1 MIFRNIGILGDD
13 PVAFF
18 VFTGMLLLAVVAS
31 VTFHEF
37 SHALTATSLGDD
49 TARRL
54 GRLSLNPKA
63 HLDPA
68 GSIMFLLA
76 GFGWGKPVPVN
87 GNAFGANAL
96 KAMMLVAFA
105 GPLSNFVLAFLI
117 GLLFKLGIVEWPY
130 NVIFTPLQ
138 SGAPVSLVIGQFFAM
153 WLFLNLIL
161 GVFNLIPLAPL
172 DGSKVAAGLLAIIVG
187 SLGIHKFYLGY
198 SKQGLI
204 MLLVS
209 VLLFFLVFPFVIMAF
224 IALIEGILYL
234 TMSDEQFDR
243 TYVQGRKPWF

>member
-1 MIFRNIGILGDD
+1 MIFRNLGVLSDD

-18 VFTGMLLLAVVAS
+18 IFTGMLLAAVVAS

-37 SHALTATSLGDD
+37 SHALTATTLGDD

-87 GNAFGANAL
+87 AYAFGKRAL
-96 KAMMLVAFA
+96 QGMMLVAFA
-105 GPLSNFVLAFLI
+105 GPVSNFILAFLI
-117 GLLFKLGIVEWPY
+117 GLLFKLDIVEWP
-130 NVIFTPLQ
+130 IFLFSPMS
-138 SGAPVSLVIGQFFAM
+138 SGASLASVLSQFFAM
-153 WLFLNLIL
+153 WLALNLIL

-172 DGSKVAAGLLAIIVG
+172 DGSKVAAGLLPRSLAIPFLRMEPFG
-187 SLGIHKFYLGY
+187 PGIL
-198 SKQGLI
+198 LVVI
-204 MLLVS
+204 MLDIMLGVGIIS
-209 VLLFFLVFPFVIMAF
+209 WIIGPPINFLADIVL
-224 IALIEGILYL
+224 
-234 TMSDEQFDR
+234 
-243 TYVQGRKPWF
+243 

>member
-1 MIFRNIGILGDD
+1 MIFRNLGVLSED
-13 PVAFF
+13 PAAFF
-18 VFTGMLLLAVVAS
+18 IFTAMLLAAVVAS

-87 GNAFGANAL
+87 AYAFGGNAL
-96 KAMMLVAFA
+96 RSMMLVAFA

-117 GLLFKLGIVEWPY
+117 GLLFKIGIVEWPF
-130 NVIFTPLQ
+130 NVFFTPL
-138 SGAPVSLVIGQFFAM
+138 SSSAPPSLVIGQFFAM
-153 WLFLNLIL
+153 WFFLNIIL
-161 GVFNLIPLAPL
+161 GVFNLLPVSPL
-172 DGSKVAAGLLAIIVG
+172 DGSKVLAGLLPA
-187 SLGIHKFYLGY
+187 SLAMPLLRLDRYGAGIL
-198 SKQGLI
+198 LVVI
-204 MLLVS
+204 MLD
-209 VLLFFLVFPFVIMAF
+209 IMF
-224 IALIEGILYL
+224 GVGILNWVL
-234 TMSDEQFDR
+234 GPPIRFLADILL
-243 TYVQGRKPWF
+243 

>member
-1 MIFRNIGILGDD
+1 MIFRNLDVLGQD
-13 PVAFF
+13 PAAFF
-18 VFTGMLLLAVVAS
+18 IFTGMLLAAVVAS

-37 SHALTATSLGDD
+37 SHALTATGLGDE
-49 TARRL
+49 TARRQ

-87 GNAFGANAL
+87 AYAFGANAL
-96 KAMMLVAFA
+96 RGMMLVAFA

-117 GLLFKLGIVEWPY
+117 GLLFKLGVVEWPFTFL
-130 NVIFTPLQ
+130 FTPIA
-138 SGAPVSLVIGQFFAM
+138 SSAPLSVVIGQFFAM

-172 DGSKVAAGLLAIIVG
+172 DGSKVLAGLLPKSLAIPLLRLEPFG
-187 SLGIHKFYLGY
+187 PGIL
-198 SKQGLI
+198 LVVI
-204 MLLVS
+204 MLDLMLGV
-209 VLLFFLVFPFVIMAF
+209 
-224 IALIEGILYL
+224 GILNWIL
-234 TMSDEQFDR
+234 GPPINFLADI
-243 TYVQGRKPWF
+243 VL

>member
-1 MIFRNIGILGDD
+1 MIFRNLGVLSDD

-18 VFTGMLLLAVVAS
+18 IFTGMLLAAVVAS

-37 SHALTATSLGDD
+37 SHALTATTLGDD

-87 GNAFGANAL
+87 AYAFGKRAL
-96 KAMMLVAFA
+96 QGMMLVAFA
-105 GPLSNFVLAFLI
+105 GPLSNFLLAFLI
-117 GLLFKLGIVEWPY
+117 GLLFKLDIVEWP
-130 NVIFTPLQ
+130 IFLFSPMS
-138 SGAPVSLVIGQFFAM
+138 SGASLSSVLSQFFAM
-153 WLFLNLIL
+153 WLALNLIL

-172 DGSKVAAGLLAIIVG
+172 DGSKVAAGLLPRSLAIPFLRIEPFG
-187 SLGIHKFYLGY
+187 PGIL
-198 SKQGLI
+198 LVVI
-204 MLLVS
+204 MLDIMLGVGIIS
-209 VLLFFLVFPFVIMAF
+209 WIIGPPINFLADIVL
-224 IALIEGILYL
+224 
-234 TMSDEQFDR
+234 
-243 TYVQGRKPWF
+243 

>member
-1 MIFRNIGILGDD
+1 MIFRNLGVLSED
-13 PVAFF
+13 PAAFF
-18 VFTGMLLLAVVAS
+18 IFTAMLLAAVVAS

-87 GNAFGANAL
+87 AYAFGGNAL
-96 KAMMLVAFA
+96 RSMMLVAFA

-117 GLLFKLGIVEWPY
+117 GLLFKMGIVDWPF
-130 NVIFTPLQ
+130 NVFTPM
-138 SGAPVSLVIGQFFAM
+138 SAAAPLSIVVGQFFAI
-153 WLFLNLIL
+153 WLVLNLVL

-172 DGSKVAAGLLAIIVG
+172 DGSKVAAGLLPRPLAVPFLKMEPFG
-187 SLGIHKFYLGY
+187 PGIL
-198 SKQGLI
+198 LAVI
-204 MLLVS
+204 MLDIMLGVGVIS
-209 VLLFFLVFPFVIMAF
+209 WIIGPPINFLAKIVL
-224 IALIEGILYL
+224 
-234 TMSDEQFDR
+234 
-243 TYVQGRKPWF
+243 

>member
-1 MIFRNIGILGDD
+1 MIFRNLGVLSDD

-18 VFTGMLLLAVVAS
+18 IFTGMLLAAVVAS

-37 SHALTATSLGDD
+37 SHALTATTLGDD

-87 GNAFGANAL
+87 AYAFGKRAL
-96 KAMMLVAFA
+96 QGMMLVAFA
-105 GPLSNFVLAFLI
+105 GPVSNFILAFLI
-117 GLLFKLGIVEWPY
+117 GLLFKLDIVEWP
-130 NVIFTPLQ
+130 IFLFSPMS
-138 SGAPVSLVIGQFFAM
+138 SGASLSSVLSQFFAM
-153 WLFLNLIL
+153 WLALNLIL

-172 DGSKVAAGLLAIIVG
+172 DGSKVAAGLLPRSLAIPFLRIEPFG
-187 SLGIHKFYLGY
+187 PGIL
-198 SKQGLI
+198 LVVI
-204 MLLVS
+204 MLDIMLGVGIIS
-209 VLLFFLVFPFVIMAF
+209 WIIGPPINFLADIVL
-224 IALIEGILYL
+224 
-234 TMSDEQFDR
+234 
-243 TYVQGRKPWF
+243 

>member
-1 MIFRNIGILGDD
+1 MIFRNLSVLGED
-13 PVAFF
+13 PAAFF
-18 VFTGMLLLAVVAS
+18 IFTGMLLAAVVAS

-37 SHALTATSLGDD
+37 SHALTATTLGDN
-49 TARRL
+49 TAKDR

-87 GNAFGANAL
+87 AYAFGANAL
-96 KAMMLVAFA
+96 RHMMLVAFA

-117 GLLFKLGIVEWPY
+117 GLLFKMGIVEWPFS
-130 NVIFTPLQ
+130 VIFVPIE
-138 SGAPVSLVIGQFFAM
+138 SSAPVSLIVGQFFAM

-172 DGSKVAAGLLAIIVG
+172 DGSKVAAGLLPKSLAIPLLRLEPYGPPILLVVIMLDIMLGVGIIAWIVG
-187 SLGIHKFYLGY
+187 PPIR
-198 SKQGLI
+198 
-204 MLLVS
+204 
-209 VLLFFLVFPFVIMAF
+209 FL
-224 IALIEGILYL
+224 EGIVL
-234 TMSDEQFDR
+234 
-243 TYVQGRKPWF
+243 

>member
-1 MIFRNIGILGDD
+1 MIFRNLGVLSED

-18 VFTGMLLLAVVAS
+18 IFTGMLLAAVVAS

-37 SHALTATSLGDD
+37 SHALTATTLGDD

-87 GNAFGANAL
+87 AYAFGKRAL
-96 KAMMLVAFA
+96 QGMMLVAFA
-105 GPLSNFVLAFLI
+105 GPVSNFILAFLI
-117 GLLFKLGIVEWPY
+117 GLLFKLDIVEWP
-130 NVIFTPLQ
+130 IFLFSPMS
-138 SGAPVSLVIGQFFAM
+138 SGASLSSVLSQFFAM
-153 WLFLNLIL
+153 WLALNLIL

-172 DGSKVAAGLLAIIVG
+172 DGSKVAAGLLPRSLAIPFLRMEPFG
-187 SLGIHKFYLGY
+187 PGIL
-198 SKQGLI
+198 LVVI
-204 MLLVS
+204 MLDIMLGVGIIS
-209 VLLFFLVFPFVIMAF
+209 WIIGPPINFLADIVL
-224 IALIEGILYL
+224 
-234 TMSDEQFDR
+234 
-243 TYVQGRKPWF
+243 

>member
-1 MIFRNIGILGDD
+1 MIFRNLGILGED

-18 VFTGMLLLAVVAS
+18 LFTGMLLGAVVAS

-37 SHALTATSLGDD
+37 SHALTATALGDT
-49 TARRL
+49 TAQRQ

-76 GFGWGKPVPVN
+76 GFGWGKPVPVSTN
-87 GNAFGANAL
+87 VFGVRAL
-96 KAMMLVAFA
+96 QGLMLVAFA

-130 NVIFTPLQ
+130 SVVFSPLPSTAPLSVI
-138 SGAPVSLVIGQFFAM
+138 IGQFFAI

-172 DGSKVAAGLLAIIVG
+172 DGSKVVIGLLPR
-187 SLGIHKFYLGY
+187 SLGIP
-198 SKQGLI
+198 
-204 MLLVS
+204 LLRLEPFGPAI
-209 VLLFFLVFPFVIMAF
+209 LLTVIMVD
-224 IALIEGILYL
+224 IILGIGIISWIIGPPIRFLAGVVL
-234 TMSDEQFDR
+234 
-243 TYVQGRKPWF
+243 

>member
-1 MIFRNIGILGDD
+1 MIFRNLGVLGED
-13 PVAFF
+13 PAAFF
-18 VFTGMLLLAVVAS
+18 IFTAMLLAAVVAS

-54 GRLSLNPKA
+54 GRLSLNPRA

-87 GNAFGANAL
+87 AYAFGGNAL
-96 KAMMLVAFA
+96 RSMMLVAFA

-117 GLLFKLGIVEWPY
+117 GLLFKMGIVEWPF
-130 NVIFTPLQ
+130 NVFFTPL
-138 SGAPVSLVIGQFFAM
+138 SSEAPLSLVIGQFFAM
-153 WLFLNLIL
+153 WFFLNIIL

-172 DGSKVAAGLLAIIVG
+172 DGSKVLAGLLPE
-187 SLGIHKFYLGY
+187 SLGIPLLRLERYGSGIL
-198 SKQGLI
+198 LMVI
-204 MLLVS
+204 MLDIMLGVGILNWILGPPIQFLAD
-209 VLLFFLVFPFVIMAF
+209 VLL
-224 IALIEGILYL
+224 
-234 TMSDEQFDR
+234 
-243 TYVQGRKPWF
+243 

>member
-1 MIFRNIGILGDD
+1 
-13 PVAFF
+13 
-18 VFTGMLLLAVVAS
+18 MLLAAVVAS

-37 SHALTATSLGDD
+37 SHALTATTLGDK
-49 TARRL
+49 TAQRQ

-87 GNAFGANAL
+87 AYAFGANAL
-96 KAMMLVAFA
+96 KGMMLVAFA

-117 GLLFKLGIVEWPY
+117 GLLFKLGIVEWPF
-130 NVIFTPLQ
+130 NVVFTPIE
-138 SGAPVSLVIGQFFAM
+138 SSAPLSLIVGQFFAM

-172 DGSKVAAGLLAIIVG
+172 DGSKVAAGLLPKALAIPLLRMEPYG
-187 SLGIHKFYLGY
+187 PGIL
-198 SKQGLI
+198 LVII
-204 MLLVS
+204 MLDIMLGVGIIAWLVGPPIRFLQGI
-209 VLLFFLVFPFVIMAF
+209 VL
-224 IALIEGILYL
+224 
-234 TMSDEQFDR
+234 
-243 TYVQGRKPWF
+243 

>member
-1 MIFRNIGILGDD
+1 MIFRNLGVLGED
-13 PVAFF
+13 PAAFF
-18 VFTGMLLLAVVAS
+18 IFTAMLLAAVVAS

-54 GRLSLNPKA
+54 GRLSLNPRA

-87 GNAFGANAL
+87 AYAFGGNAL
-96 KAMMLVAFA
+96 RSMMLVAFA

-117 GLLFKLGIVEWPY
+117 GLLFKMGIVDWPF
-130 NVIFTPLQ
+130 NVFTPM
-138 SGAPVSLVIGQFFAM
+138 SAAAPLSIVVGQFFAI
-153 WLFLNLIL
+153 WLVLNLVL

-172 DGSKVAAGLLAIIVG
+172 DGSKVAAGLLPVRWRSRSSRWSLSVQASFWRSSCWTSCWVWASSAG
-187 SLGIHKFYLGY
+187 SSARQSISWRRLSCSATWRNWPTGAYN
-198 SKQGLI
+198 
-204 MLLVS
+204 V
-209 VLLFFLVFPFVIMAF
+209 
-224 IALIEGILYL
+224 
-234 TMSDEQFDR
+234 R
-243 TYVQGRKPWF
+243 TYRA

>member
-1 MIFRNIGILGDD
+1 MIFRNIGILGED
-13 PVAFF
+13 PAAFF
-18 VFTGMLLLAVVAS
+18 IFTAMLLLAVVAS

-37 SHALTATSLGDD
+37 SHALTASSLGDD

-87 GNAFGANAL
+87 GHAFGANAL

-130 NVIFTPLQ
+130 NVVFTPLE
-138 SGAPVSLVIGQFFAM
+138 SGAPVSMVIGQFFAM

-172 DGSKVAAGLLAIIVG
+172 DGSKVAAGLLPRALAIPLLRLEPYG
-187 SLGIHKFYLGY
+187 PGIL
-198 SKQGLI
+198 LVVI
-204 MLLVS
+204 MLD
-209 VLLFFLVFPFVIMAF
+209 IMF
-224 IALIEGILYL
+224 GVGILAWIIGPPIRFL
-234 TMSDEQFDR
+234 
-243 TYVQGRKPWF
+243 QGIVL

>member
-1 MIFRNIGILGDD
+1 MIFRNLGVLSDD

-18 VFTGMLLLAVVAS
+18 IFTGMLLAAVVAS

-37 SHALTATSLGDD
+37 SHALTATTLGDD

-87 GNAFGANAL
+87 AYAFGKRAL
-96 KAMMLVAFA
+96 QGMMLVAFA
-105 GPLSNFVLAFLI
+105 GPVSNFLLAFLI
-117 GLLFKLGIVEWPY
+117 GLLFKLDIVEWP
-130 NVIFTPLQ
+130 IFLFSPMS
-138 SGAPVSLVIGQFFAM
+138 SGASLSSVLSQFFAM
-153 WLFLNLIL
+153 WLALNLIL

-172 DGSKVAAGLLAIIVG
+172 DGSKVAAGLLPRSLAIPFLRIEPFG
-187 SLGIHKFYLGY
+187 PGIL
-198 SKQGLI
+198 LVVI
-204 MLLVS
+204 MLDIMLGVGIIS
-209 VLLFFLVFPFVIMAF
+209 WIIGPPINFLADIVL
-224 IALIEGILYL
+224 
-234 TMSDEQFDR
+234 
-243 TYVQGRKPWF
+243 

>member
-1 MIFRNIGILGDD
+1 MIFRNLGVLSDD

-18 VFTGMLLLAVVAS
+18 IFTGMLLAAVVAS

-37 SHALTATSLGDD
+37 SHALTATTLGDD

-87 GNAFGANAL
+87 AYAFGKRAL
-96 KAMMLVAFA
+96 QGMMLVAFA
-105 GPLSNFVLAFLI
+105 GPVSNFILAFLI
-117 GLLFKLGIVEWPY
+117 GLLFKLDIVEWP
-130 NVIFTPLQ
+130 IFLFSPMS
-138 SGAPVSLVIGQFFAM
+138 SGASLSSVLSQFFAM
-153 WLFLNLIL
+153 WLALNLIL

-172 DGSKVAAGLLAIIVG
+172 DGSKVAAGLLPRSLAIPFLRMEPFG
-187 SLGIHKFYLGY
+187 PGIL
-198 SKQGLI
+198 LVVI
-204 MLLVS
+204 MLDIMLGVGIIS
-209 VLLFFLVFPFVIMAF
+209 WIIGPPINFLADIVL
-224 IALIEGILYL
+224 
-234 TMSDEQFDR
+234 
-243 TYVQGRKPWF
+243 

>member
-1 MIFRNIGILGDD
+1 MIFRNLGVLSDD

-18 VFTGMLLLAVVAS
+18 IFTGMLLAAVVAS

-37 SHALTATSLGDD
+37 SHALTATTLGDD

-87 GNAFGANAL
+87 AYAFGKRAL
-96 KAMMLVAFA
+96 QGMMLVAFA
-105 GPLSNFVLAFLI
+105 GPLSNFLLAFLI
-117 GLLFKLGIVEWPY
+117 GLLFKLDIVEWP
-130 NVIFTPLQ
+130 IFLFSPMS
-138 SGAPVSLVIGQFFAM
+138 SGASLSSVLSQFFAM
-153 WLFLNLIL
+153 WLALNLIL

-172 DGSKVAAGLLAIIVG
+172 DGSKVAAGLLPR
-187 SLGIHKFYLGY
+187 SLAVPFLRIEPFGPGIL
-198 SKQGLI
+198 LVVI
-204 MLLVS
+204 MLDIMLGVGIIS
-209 VLLFFLVFPFVIMAF
+209 WIIGPPINFLADIVL
-224 IALIEGILYL
+224 
-234 TMSDEQFDR
+234 
-243 TYVQGRKPWF
+243 

>member
-1 MIFRNIGILGDD
+1 MIFRNLGVLSDD

-18 VFTGMLLLAVVAS
+18 IFTGMLLAAVVAS

-37 SHALTATSLGDD
+37 SHALTATTLGDD

-87 GNAFGANAL
+87 AYAFGKRAL
-96 KAMMLVAFA
+96 QGMMLVAFA
-105 GPLSNFVLAFLI
+105 GPVSNFILAFLI
-117 GLLFKLGIVEWPY
+117 GLLFKLDIVEWP
-130 NVIFTPLQ
+130 IFLFSPMS
-138 SGAPVSLVIGQFFAM
+138 SGASLSSVLSQFFAM
-153 WLFLNLIL
+153 WLALNLIL

-172 DGSKVAAGLLAIIVG
+172 DGSKVAAGLLPR
-187 SLGIHKFYLGY
+187 SLAVPFLRMEPFGPGIL
-198 SKQGLI
+198 LVVI
-204 MLLVS
+204 MLDIMLGVGIIS
-209 VLLFFLVFPFVIMAF
+209 WIIGPPINFLADIVL
-224 IALIEGILYL
+224 
-234 TMSDEQFDR
+234 
-243 TYVQGRKPWF
+243 

>member
-1 MIFRNIGILGDD
+1 MIFRNIGILGED
-13 PVAFF
+13 PAAFF
-18 VFTGMLLLAVVAS
+18 IFTGMLLAAVVAS

-87 GNAFGANAL
+87 GHAFGGNAL
-96 KAMMLVAFA
+96 RAMMLVAFA

-117 GLLFKLGIVEWPY
+117 GLLFKLGVVEWHF
-130 NVIFTPLQ
+130 NVLFTPL
-138 SGAPVSLVIGQFFAM
+138 SSSAPLSLVIGQFFAM

-172 DGSKVAAGLLAIIVG
+172 DGSKVAAGLLPRSLAIPMLRMEPYG
-187 SLGIHKFYLGY
+187 PGIL
-198 SKQGLI
+198 LVVI
-204 MLLVS
+204 MLDIMLGVGIISWLVGPPIEFLAGI
-209 VLLFFLVFPFVIMAF
+209 VL
-224 IALIEGILYL
+224 
-234 TMSDEQFDR
+234 
-243 TYVQGRKPWF
+243 

>member
-1 MIFRNIGILGDD
+1 MIFRNLDILGHD
-13 PVAFF
+13 PAAFF
-18 VFTGMLLLAVVAS
+18 IFTGMLLAAVVAS

-37 SHALTATSLGDD
+37 SHALTATGLGDE
-49 TARRL
+49 TARRQ

-87 GNAFGANAL
+87 AYAFGANAL
-96 KAMMLVAFA
+96 RGMMLVAFA

-117 GLLFKLGIVEWPY
+117 GLLFKLGIVEWPHSFL
-130 NVIFTPLQ
+130 FTPVV
-138 SGAPVSLVIGQFFAM
+138 SSAPMSVVVSQFFAM

-172 DGSKVAAGLLAIIVG
+172 DGSKVAAGLLPPLARDCRCCG
-187 SLGIHKFYLGY
+187 WSPTARQ
-198 SKQGLI
+198 S
-204 MLLVS
+204 S
-209 VLLFFLVFPFVIMAF
+209 SSSSCW
-224 IALIEGILYL
+224 
-234 TMSDEQFDR
+234 TSC
-243 TYVQGRKPWF
+243 

>member
-1 MIFRNIGILGDD
+1 MIFRNLGVLSED
-13 PVAFF
+13 PAAFF
-18 VFTGMLLLAVVAS
+18 IFTAMLLAAVVAS

-87 GNAFGANAL
+87 AYAFGGNAL
-96 KAMMLVAFA
+96 RSMMLVAFA

-117 GLLFKLGIVEWPY
+117 GLLFKIGIVEWPF
-130 NVIFTPLQ
+130 NVFFTPL
-138 SGAPVSLVIGQFFAM
+138 SSSAPLSLVIGQFFAM
-153 WLFLNLIL
+153 WFFLNIIL
-161 GVFNLIPLAPL
+161 GVFNLLPVSPL
-172 DGSKVAAGLLAIIVG
+172 DGSKVLAGCCRHHWRCHFFGWTATARESSWLSSCWTSCLAWASSTGYLARRYG
-187 SLGIHKFYLGY
+187 SL
-198 SKQGLI
+198 
-204 MLLVS
+204 
-209 VLLFFLVFPFVIMAF
+209 
-224 IALIEGILYL
+224 
-234 TMSDEQFDR
+234 R
-243 TYVQGRKPWF
+243 TFSCRATWRNGPTGAYNVPTYRA

>member
-1 MIFRNIGILGDD
+1 MIFRNLSVLGED
-13 PVAFF
+13 PAAFF
-18 VFTGMLLLAVVAS
+18 IFTGMLLAAVVAS

-37 SHALTATSLGDD
+37 SHALTATTLGDT
-49 TARRL
+49 TAKDR

-87 GNAFGANAL
+87 AYAFGANAL
-96 KAMMLVAFA
+96 RHMMLVAFA

-117 GLLFKLGIVEWPY
+117 GLLFKMGIVEWPFS
-130 NVIFTPLQ
+130 VIFVPIE
-138 SGAPVSLVIGQFFAM
+138 SSAPVSLIVGQFFAM

-172 DGSKVAAGLLAIIVG
+172 DGSKVAAGLLPKSLAIPLLRLEPYGPPILLVVIMLDIMLGVGIIAWIVG
-187 SLGIHKFYLGY
+187 PPIR
-198 SKQGLI
+198 
-204 MLLVS
+204 
-209 VLLFFLVFPFVIMAF
+209 FL
-224 IALIEGILYL
+224 EGIVL
-234 TMSDEQFDR
+234 
-243 TYVQGRKPWF
+243 

>member
-1 MIFRNIGILGDD
+1 MIFRNLSVLGED
-13 PVAFF
+13 PAAFF
-18 VFTGMLLLAVVAS
+18 IFTGMLLAAVVAS

-37 SHALTATSLGDD
+37 SHALTATTLGDN
-49 TARRL
+49 TAKDR

-87 GNAFGANAL
+87 AYAFGANAL
-96 KAMMLVAFA
+96 RHMMLVAFA

-117 GLLFKLGIVEWPY
+117 GLLFKMGIVEWPF
-130 NVIFTPLQ
+130 NVIFVPIE
-138 SGAPVSLVIGQFFAM
+138 SSAPVSLIVGQFFAM

-172 DGSKVAAGLLAIIVG
+172 DGSKVAAGLLPKSLAIPLLRLEPYGPGVLLVIIMLDIMLGVGIIAWIVG
-187 SLGIHKFYLGY
+187 PPIRFLQGI
-198 SKQGLI
+198 
-204 MLLVS
+204 
-209 VLLFFLVFPFVIMAF
+209 VL
-224 IALIEGILYL
+224 
-234 TMSDEQFDR
+234 
-243 TYVQGRKPWF
+243 

>member
-1 MIFRNIGILGDD
+1 MIFRNLGVLSDD

-18 VFTGMLLLAVVAS
+18 IFTGMLLAAVVAS

-37 SHALTATSLGDD
+37 SHALTATTLGDD

-87 GNAFGANAL
+87 AYAFGKRAL
-96 KAMMLVAFA
+96 QGMMLVACA
-105 GPLSNFVLAFLI
+105 GPLSNFLLAFLI
-117 GLLFKLGIVEWPY
+117 GLLFKLDIVEWP
-130 NVIFTPLQ
+130 IFLFSPMS
-138 SGAPVSLVIGQFFAM
+138 SGASLSSVLSQFFAM
-153 WLFLNLIL
+153 WLALNLIL

-172 DGSKVAAGLLAIIVG
+172 DGSKVAAGLLPRSLAIPFLRIEPFG
-187 SLGIHKFYLGY
+187 PGIL
-198 SKQGLI
+198 LVVI
-204 MLLVS
+204 MLDIMLGVGIIS
-209 VLLFFLVFPFVIMAF
+209 WIIGPPINFLADIVL
-224 IALIEGILYL
+224 
-234 TMSDEQFDR
+234 
-243 TYVQGRKPWF
+243 